1 MKGKSMGNTLFD
13 TNRFVEN
20 TTLNQMKNGTIQFMD
35 TQNPGVYY
43 TAHRNGNINR
53 VIRTNETVVV
63 TDGTNTTEQFIRPRT
78 RYTQV
83 NYRNPSNGSFVKLH
97 RLSDQLGRIQEVG
110 AFYSTDQTMNV
121 VNADGQTIIT
131 TPR

>member
-1 MKGKSMGNTLFD
+1 MGNTLFD
-13 TNRFVEN
+13 TSRFVEN
-20 TTLNQMKNGTIQFMD
+20 TSVNQLKNGTLQFMD

-43 TAHRNGNINR
+43 TTHRNGNINR
-53 VIRTNETVVV
+53 VIKTNETTVT
-63 TDGTNTTEQFIRPRT
+63 TDGTNTTKQIVRPRT
-78 RYTQV
+78 RYFSV

-121 VNADGQTIIT
+121 INADGETVIT

>member
-1 MKGKSMGNTLFD
+1 MGNTLFD
-13 TNRFVEN
+13 TSRFVEN
-20 TTLNQMKNGTIQFMD
+20 TSVNQLKNGTIQFMD

-53 VIRTNETVVV
+53 VIKTNETIV
-63 TDGTNTTEQFIRPRT
+63 TSDGTSTTRQIVRPRT
-78 RYTQV
+78 RSYSV
-83 NYRNPSNGSFVKLH
+83 NYRQPGNGGFVKLH

-110 AFYSTDQTMNV
+110 AFYSTNQTMNV

>member
-1 MKGKSMGNTLFD
+1 MGNTLFD

-20 TTLNQMKNGTIQFMD
+20 TSVNQLKNGTIQFMD

-53 VIRTNETVVV
+53 VIKTNETIV
-63 TDGTNTTEQFIRPRT
+63 TFDGTNTTRQIVRSRT
-78 RYTQV
+78 RTYPV
-83 NYRNPSNGSFVKLH
+83 NYRQSSNGTYVKLH

-110 AFYSTDQTMNV
+110 SSYTTNQTMNV
-121 VNADGQTIIT
+121 LNTEGKTIIT